1 MIVVDSLTKRY
12 GSHKAL
18 NRVSFTAR
26 DGRVTGLVGPKGAG
40 KSTTLRIALGLVRPD
55 AGKALFDGQPF
66 VRLSSPM
73 RTAGAV
79 LNPRNAHPACKAR
92 DHLLALAAVNGID
105 HRRVDQV
112 LEMVGLQSVADRP
125 TGSLSL
131 GMSQRLALAAAL
143 LGEPHNLVL
152 DDPLDG
158 LDPEG
163 ADRVRDIC
171 RSLASQG
178 KAVLLSSRKID
189 EVAQIADDLVIIAK
203 GRILERTTVAR
214 FIGEHSRD
222 SIYAVTPQPGRLK
235 AALATAAGISITRLP
250 PDKNCPPDAA
260 RFRIQGAPLASTASI
275 LAQEGV
281 VLYEFQQEEV
291 SLEQAYKVVIHGRKD
306 ARQSDPEARP

>member
-1 MIVVDSLTKRY
+1 MIVIDSLTKRF
-12 GSHKAL
+12 GSRKAL
-18 NRVSFTAR
+18 DRVSFTAR
-26 DGRVTGLVGPKGAG
+26 DGRVTGFVGPKGAG

-79 LNPRNAHPACKAR
+79 LNPRNAHPACKAK

-105 HRRVDQV
+105 QRRVNQV
-112 LEMVGLQSVADRP
+112 LEMVGLQSVANRS
-125 TGSLSL
+125 TGSFSL
-131 GMSQRLALAAAL
+131 GMSQRLSLAAAL
-143 LGEPHNLVL
+143 LGDPHNMVM
-152 DDPLDG
+152 DDY
-158 LDPEG
+158 PEG
-163 ADRVRDIC
+163 LNPEEVERVRDIW

-178 KAVLLSSRKID
+178 KAVLLSFRKIN
-189 EVAQIADDLVIIAK
+189 ELAEIADDLVIIAK

-222 SIYAVTPQPGRLK
+222 SIYAVTPQPNQLK
-235 AALATAAGISITRLP
+235 AALGTAAGISITRLP
-250 PDKNCPPDAA
+250 PDENCPPDAA

-281 VLYEFQQEEV
+281 VLYDFQQEEV
-291 SLEQAYKVVIHGRKD
+291 SLEQAYKDIIHGRRD
-306 ARQSDPEARP
+306 ARQSDSEVRP

>member
-1 MIVVDSLTKRY
+1 MIVIDSLTKRY
-12 GSHKAL
+12 GSHKVL

-40 KSTTLRIALGLVRPD
+40 KSTALRIALGLVRPD
-55 AGKALFDGQPF
+55 AGRALFDGHPF

-79 LNPRNAHPACKAR
+79 LNPSEAHSACKAR
-92 DHLLALAAVNGID
+92 DHLLALAAVNSID

-125 TGSLSL
+125 MGSLSL

-143 LGEPHNLVL
+143 LGDPHNLVL
-152 DDPLDG
+152 DS
-158 LDPEG
+158 EG
-163 ADRVRDIC
+163 TELMRGIW

-178 KAVLLSSRKID
+178 RAVLLSSRKID

-203 GRILERTTVAR
+203 GRILERTTVAQ

-222 SIYAVTPQPGRLK
+222 SIYAVTPQPDQLK

-250 PDKNCPPDAA
+250 PDKHCPPDAA

-281 VLYEFQQEEV
+281 VLYEFQQEKV
-291 SLEQAYKVVIHGRKD
+291 SLEQAYKGVIHGGKD
-306 ARQSDPEARP
+306 ARQRDPEARP

>member
-1 MIVVDSLTKRY
+1 MIVIDSLTKRF
-12 GSHKAL
+12 GSRKAL
-18 NRVSFTAR
+18 DRVSFTAR
-26 DGRVTGLVGPKGAG
+26 DGRVTGFVGPKGAG

-79 LNPRNAHPACKAR
+79 LNPRNAHPACKAK

-105 HRRVDQV
+105 QRRVNQV
-112 LEMVGLQSVADRP
+112 LEMVGLQSVANRS
-125 TGSLSL
+125 TGSFSL
-131 GMSQRLALAAAL
+131 GMSRRLSLAAAL
-143 LGEPHNLVL
+143 LGDPHNMVL
-152 DDPLDG
+152 DDPLEG
-158 LDPEG
+158 LDPEEVK
-163 ADRVRDIC
+163 RVRDIW

-178 KAVLLSSRKID
+178 KAVLLSFRKIN
-189 EVAQIADDLVIIAK
+189 ELAEIADDLVIIAK

-222 SIYAVTPQPGRLK
+222 SIYAVTPQPSQLK

-250 PDKNCPPDAA
+250 PDENCPPDAA

-281 VLYEFQQEEV
+281 VLYDFQQEEV
-291 SLEQAYKVVIHGRKD
+291 SLEQAYKDIIHGRGD
-306 ARQSDPEARP
+306 ARKSDSEARP

>member
-1 MIVVDSLTKRY
+1 MIGIDSLTKRF
-12 GSHKAL
+12 GSRKVL

-26 DGRVTGLVGPKGAG
+26 DGRVTGFVGPKGAG

-79 LNPRNAHPACKAR
+79 LNPPNAHPACKAR
-92 DHLLALAAVNGID
+92 DHLLALAAISGID
-105 HRRVDQV
+105 HGRVDQV

-143 LGEPHNLVL
+143 LGDPHNLVL
-152 DDPLDG
+152 DDPLHG
-158 LDPEG
+158 LDPGG
-163 ADRVRDIC
+163 AEWVRDIW
-171 RSLASQG
+171 RGLASQG
-178 KAVLLSSRKID
+178 RAVLLSSRKIND
-189 EVAQIADDLVIIAK
+189 VAQIADDLVIIAK

-222 SIYAVTPQPGRLK
+222 SIYAVTPQPDQLK
-235 AALATAAGISITRLP
+235 TALATAAGISITRLP
-250 PDKNCPPDAA
+250 PDESCPPDAA

-281 VLYEFQQEEV
+281 VLYDFQPEEV
-291 SLEQAYKVVIHGRKD
+291 SLEQAYKDIIHGRRD
-306 ARQSDPEARP
+306 ARS

>member
-1 MIVVDSLTKRY
+1 MIVVDSLTKRF
-12 GSHKAL
+12 GSRKAL

-26 DGRVTGLVGPKGAG
+26 DGRVTGFVGPKGAG

-55 AGKALFDGQPF
+55 AGKALFDGRPF

-92 DHLLALAAVNGID
+92 DHLLALAAISGID

-143 LGEPHNLVL
+143 LGDPHNLVL
-152 DDPLDG
+152 DELLDG
-158 LDPEG
+158 LASEG
-163 ADRVRDIC
+163 TERVREMW
-171 RSLASQG
+171 RGLASQG
-178 KAVLLSSRKID
+178 RAVLLSSRKIN

-203 GRILERTTVAR
+203 GWILERTTLAR

-222 SIYAVTPQPGRLK
+222 SIYAVTPQPDQLK
-235 AALATAAGISITRLP
+235 AALATAAGINITRLP
-250 PDKNCPPDAA
+250 PDESCPPDAA

-281 VLYEFQQEEV
+281 VLYDFQPEEV
-291 SLEQAYKVVIHGRKD
+291 SLEQAYKDIIHGRRD
-306 ARQSDPEARP
+306 ARP

>member
-1 MIVVDSLTKRY
+1 MIVVDSLTKRF
-12 GSHKAL
+12 GSRKAL

-26 DGRVTGLVGPKGAG
+26 DGRVTGFVGPKGAG

-55 AGKALFDGQPF
+55 AGKALFDGRPF

-92 DHLLALAAVNGID
+92 DHLLALAAISGID

-143 LGEPHNLVL
+143 LGDPHNLVL
-152 DDPLDG
+152 DELLDG
-158 LDPEG
+158 LASEG
-163 ADRVRDIC
+163 TERVREMW
-171 RSLASQG
+171 RGLASQG
-178 KAVLLSSRKID
+178 RAVLLSSRKIN

-222 SIYAVTPQPGRLK
+222 SIYAVTPQPDQLK
-235 AALATAAGISITRLP
+235 AALATAAGINITRLP
-250 PDKNCPPDAA
+250 PDESCPPDAA

-275 LAQEGV
+275 LAQERV
-281 VLYEFQQEEV
+281 VLYDFQPEEV
-291 SLEQAYKVVIHGRKD
+291 SLEQAYKDIIHGRRD
-306 ARQSDPEARP
+306 ARP

>member
-40 KSTTLRIALGLVRPD
+40 KSTALRIALGLVRPD
-55 AGKALFDGQPF
+55 AGRALFDGHPF

-79 LNPRNAHPACKAR
+79 LNPSEARSACKAR
-92 DHLLALAAVNGID
+92 DHLLALAAVNSID

-125 TGSLSL
+125 MGSLSL

-152 DDPLDG
+152 DDSLDG
-158 LDPEG
+158 LDPDG
-163 ADRVRDIC
+163 ADRVRGIC
-171 RSLASQG
+171 RSIASQG

-189 EVAQIADDLVIIAK
+189 KVAQIADDLVIIAK

-222 SIYAVTPQPGRLK
+222 SIYAVTPQPDRLK

-250 PDKNCPPDAA
+250 SDKNCPPDAA

-275 LAQEGV
+275 LAQE
-281 VLYEFQQEEV
+281 L
-291 SLEQAYKVVIHGRKD
+291 SLIHI
-306 ARQSDPEARP
+306 

>member
-1 MIVVDSLTKRY
+1 MIVVDSLTKRF
-12 GSHKAL
+12 GSRKAL

-26 DGRVTGLVGPKGAG
+26 DGRVTGFMGPKGAG

-55 AGKALFDGQPF
+55 AGKALFDGRPF

-92 DHLLALAAVNGID
+92 DHLLALAAISGID

-143 LGEPHNLVL
+143 LGDPHNLVL
-152 DDPLDG
+152 DELLDG
-158 LDPEG
+158 LASEG
-163 ADRVRDIC
+163 TERVREMW
-171 RSLASQG
+171 RGLASQG
-178 KAVLLSSRKID
+178 RAVLLSSRKIN

-214 FIGEHSRD
+214 FIGEHTRD
-222 SIYAVTPQPGRLK
+222 SIYAVTPQPDQLK
-235 AALATAAGISITRLP
+235 AALATAAGINITRLP
-250 PDKNCPPDAA
+250 PDKSCPPDAA

-281 VLYEFQQEEV
+281 VLYDFQPEEV
-291 SLEQAYKVVIHGRKD
+291 SLEQAYKDIIHGRRD
-306 ARQSDPEARP
+306 ARP

>member
-1 MIVVDSLTKRY
+1 MIVVDSLIKRY
-12 GSHKAL
+12 GSHKVL

-40 KSTTLRIALGLVRPD
+40 KSTALRIALGLVRPD
-55 AGKALFDGQPF
+55 AGRALFDGHPF

-79 LNPRNAHPACKAR
+79 LNPSEARSACKAR

-125 TGSLSL
+125 MGSLSL
-131 GMSQRLALAAAL
+131 EMSQRLALAAAL
-143 LGEPHNLVL
+143 LGDPHNLVL
-152 DDPLDG
+152 DS
-158 LDPEG
+158 EG
-163 ADRVRDIC
+163 TGRVRGIW

-178 KAVLLSSRKID
+178 KTVLLSSRKID

-203 GRILERTTVAR
+203 GRILERTTVAQ

-222 SIYAVTPQPGRLK
+222 SIYAVTPQPDQLK

-291 SLEQAYKVVIHGRKD
+291 SLEQAYKDVIHGRKD
-306 ARQSDPEARP
+306 AQQSDPEARP

>member
-1 MIVVDSLTKRY
+1 MIVIDSLTKRF
-12 GSHKAL
+12 GSRKAL
-18 NRVSFTAR
+18 DRVSFTAR
-26 DGRVTGLVGPKGAG
+26 DGRVTGFVGPKGAG

-79 LNPRNAHPACKAR
+79 LNPRNAHPACKAK

-105 HRRVDQV
+105 QRRVNQV
-112 LEMVGLQSVADRP
+112 LEMVGLQSVANRS
-125 TGSLSL
+125 TGSFSL
-131 GMSQRLALAAAL
+131 GMSRRLSLAAAL
-143 LGEPHNLVL
+143 LGDPHNMVL
-152 DDPLDG
+152 DDPLEG
-158 LDPEG
+158 LDPEEVK
-163 ADRVRDIC
+163 RVRDIW

-178 KAVLLSSRKID
+178 KAVLLSFRKIN
-189 EVAQIADDLVIIAK
+189 ELAEIADDLVIIAK

-222 SIYAVTPQPGRLK
+222 SIYAVTPQPDQLK

-250 PDKNCPPDAA
+250 PDENCPPDAA

-281 VLYEFQQEEV
+281 VLYDFQQEEV
-291 SLEQAYKVVIHGRKD
+291 SLEQAYKDIIHGRGD
-306 ARQSDPEARP
+306 ARKSDSEARP

>member
-1 MIVVDSLTKRY
+1 MIVVDSLTKRF
-12 GSHKAL
+12 GSRKAL

-26 DGRVTGLVGPKGAG
+26 DGRVTGFVGPKGAG

-55 AGKALFDGQPF
+55 AGKVLFNGRPF

-92 DHLLALAAVNGID
+92 DHLLALAAISGID

-143 LGEPHNLVL
+143 LGDPHNLVL
-152 DDPLDG
+152 DELLDG
-158 LDPEG
+158 LASEG
-163 ADRVRDIC
+163 TERVREMW
-171 RSLASQG
+171 RGLASQG
-178 KAVLLSSRKID
+178 RAVLLSSRKIN

-222 SIYAVTPQPGRLK
+222 SIYAVTPQPDQLK

-250 PDKNCPPDAA
+250 PDESCPPDAA

-281 VLYEFQQEEV
+281 VLYDFQPEEV
-291 SLEQAYKVVIHGRKD
+291 SLEQAYKDIIHGRRD
-306 ARQSDPEARP
+306 ARP

>member
-1 MIVVDSLTKRY
+1 MIVVDSLTKRF
-12 GSHKAL
+12 GSRKAL

-26 DGRVTGLVGPKGAG
+26 DGRVTGFVGPKGAG

-55 AGKALFDGQPF
+55 AGKALFDGRPF

-92 DHLLALAAVNGID
+92 DHLLALAAISGID

-143 LGEPHNLVL
+143 LGDPHNLVL
-152 DDPLDG
+152 DELLDG
-158 LDPEG
+158 
-163 ADRVRDIC
+163 
-171 RSLASQG
+171 LASQG
-178 KAVLLSSRKID
+178 TERVREMWRGLASQGRAVLLSSRKIN

-222 SIYAVTPQPGRLK
+222 SIYAVTPQPDQLK

-250 PDKNCPPDAA
+250 PDESCPPDAA

-281 VLYEFQQEEV
+281 VLYDFQPEEV
-291 SLEQAYKVVIHGRKD
+291 SLEQTYKDIIHGRRD
-306 ARQSDPEARP
+306 ARP

>member
-1 MIVVDSLTKRY
+1 MIVIDSLTKRY
-12 GSHKAL
+12 GSHKVL

-40 KSTTLRIALGLVRPD
+40 KSTALRIALGLVRPD
-55 AGKALFDGQPF
+55 AGRALFDGHPF

-79 LNPRNAHPACKAR
+79 LNPSEAHSACKAR
-92 DHLLALAAVNGID
+92 DHVLGLGAVNSID

-125 TGSLSL
+125 MGSLSL

-143 LGEPHNLVL
+143 LGDPHNLVL
-152 DDPLDG
+152 DS
-158 LDPEG
+158 EG
-163 ADRVRDIC
+163 TERMRGIW

-178 KAVLLSSRKID
+178 RAVLLSSRKID

-203 GRILERTTVAR
+203 GRILERTTVAQ

-222 SIYAVTPQPGRLK
+222 SIYAVTPQPDQLK

-250 PDKNCPPDAA
+250 PDKHCPPDAA

-281 VLYEFQQEEV
+281 VLYEFQQEKV
-291 SLEQAYKVVIHGRKD
+291 SLEQAYKGIIHGGRD
-306 ARQSDPEARP
+306 ARQRDPEARP

>member
-1 MIVVDSLTKRY
+1 MIVIDALTKRF
-12 GSHKAL
+12 GSRKAL

-26 DGRVTGLVGPKGAG
+26 DGRVTGFVGPKGAG
-40 KSTTLRIALGLVRPD
+40 KSTALRVALGLVRPD
-55 AGKALFDGQPF
+55 TGKALFDGQPF

-112 LEMVGLQSVADRP
+112 LEILGLQSVADRP

-152 DDPLDG
+152 DS
-158 LDPEG
+158 EG
-163 ADRVRDIC
+163 TERMRGIW

-178 KAVLLSSRKID
+178 RAVLLSSRKID

-203 GRILERTTVAR
+203 GRILERTTVAQ

-222 SIYAVTPQPGRLK
+222 SIYAVTPQPDQLK
-235 AALATAAGISITRLP
+235 AALATAAGISISRLP
-250 PDKNCPPDAA
+250 PDKHCPPDAA

-291 SLEQAYKVVIHGRKD
+291 SLEQAYKGVIHGGKD
-306 ARQSDPEARP
+306 ARQRDPEARP

>member
-1 MIVVDSLTKRY
+1 MIGIDSLTKRF
-12 GSHKAL
+12 GSRKVL

-26 DGRVTGLVGPKGAG
+26 DGRVTGFVGPKGAG

-79 LNPRNAHPACKAR
+79 LNPPNAHPACKAR
-92 DHLLALAAVNGID
+92 DHLLALAAISGIG
-105 HRRVDQV
+105 HGRVDQV

-143 LGEPHNLVL
+143 LGDPHNLVL
-152 DDPLDG
+152 DGPFHG
-158 LDPEG
+158 LDPGG
-163 ADRVRDIC
+163 AERVRDIW
-171 RSLASQG
+171 RGLASQG
-178 KAVLLSSRKID
+178 RAVLLSSRKIN

-214 FIGEHSRD
+214 FIGEHSHD
-222 SIYAVTPQPGRLK
+222 SIYAVTPQPDQLK
-235 AALATAAGISITRLP
+235 AALATAAGISFTRLP
-250 PDKNCPPDAA
+250 PDESCPPDAA

-281 VLYEFQQEEV
+281 VLYDFQPEEV
-291 SLEQAYKVVIHGRKD
+291 SLEQAYKDIIHGRRD
-306 ARQSDPEARP
+306 ARS

>member
-1 MIVVDSLTKRY
+1 MIVIDSLTKRY
-12 GSHKAL
+12 GSHKVL
-18 NRVSFTAR
+18 NRVSFTAK
-26 DGRVTGLVGPKGAG
+26 DGRVTGLVGPKAAG

-55 AGKALFDGQPF
+55 AGRALFDGHPF
-66 VRLSSPM
+66 VRLTSPM
-73 RTAGAV
+73 RTVGAV
-79 LNPRNAHPACKAR
+79 LNPRKTHSACMVK
-92 DHLLALAAVNGID
+92 DHLLALAAVNSID

-112 LEMVGLQSVADRP
+112 LEMVGLQSIADRP
-125 TGSLSL
+125 MGSLSL

-143 LGEPHNLVL
+143 LGDPHNLAL
-152 DDPLDG
+152 DGPLDG
-158 LDPEG
+158 LDSEG
-163 ADRVRDIC
+163 GEWVRGIW

-178 KAVLLSSRKID
+178 RAVLLSSRKIN
-189 EVAQIADDLVIIAK
+189 EMAQIADDLVIIAK

-222 SIYAVTPQPGRLK
+222 SIYAVTPQPDQLK

-291 SLEQAYKVVIHGRKD
+291 SLEQAYKSVIHGIRD
-306 ARQSDPEARP
+306 VRP

>member
-1 MIVVDSLTKRY
+1 MIVVDSLTKRF
-12 GSHKAL
+12 GSRKAL

-26 DGRVTGLVGPKGAG
+26 DGRVTGFVGPKGAG

-55 AGKALFDGQPF
+55 AGKALFDGRPF

-92 DHLLALAAVNGID
+92 DHLLALAAISGID

-143 LGEPHNLVL
+143 LGDPHNLVL
-152 DDPLDG
+152 DELLDG
-158 LDPEG
+158 
-163 ADRVRDIC
+163 
-171 RSLASQG
+171 LASQG
-178 KAVLLSSRKID
+178 TERVREMWRGLASQGRAVLLSSRKLN

-222 SIYAVTPQPGRLK
+222 SIYAVTPQPDQLK

-250 PDKNCPPDAA
+250 PDESCPPDAA

-281 VLYEFQQEEV
+281 VLYDFQPEEV
-291 SLEQAYKVVIHGRKD
+291 SLEQAYKDIIHGRRD
-306 ARQSDPEARP
+306 ARP

>member
-1 MIVVDSLTKRY
+1 MIVIDSLTKRY
-12 GSHKAL
+12 GSHKVL
-18 NRVSFTAR
+18 NRVSFTAK
-26 DGRVTGLVGPKGAG
+26 DGRVTGLVGPKAAG

-55 AGKALFDGQPF
+55 VGRALFDGHPF
-66 VRLSSPM
+66 VRLTSPM
-73 RTAGAV
+73 RTVGAV
-79 LNPRNAHPACKAR
+79 LNPRKTHSACKVK
-92 DHLLALAAVNGID
+92 DHLLALAAVNSID

-112 LEMVGLQSVADRP
+112 LEMVGLQSIADRP
-125 TGSLSL
+125 MGSLSL
-131 GMSQRLALAAAL
+131 GMSQRLALATAL
-143 LGEPHNLVL
+143 LGDPHNLAL
-152 DDPLDG
+152 DGPLDG
-158 LDPEG
+158 LDSEG
-163 ADRVRDIC
+163 SEWVRGIW

-178 KAVLLSSRKID
+178 RAVLLSSRKIN
-189 EVAQIADDLVIIAK
+189 EMAQIADDLVIIAK

-222 SIYAVTPQPGRLK
+222 SIYAVTPQPDQLK

-291 SLEQAYKVVIHGRKD
+291 SLEQAYKSVIHGRRD
-306 ARQSDPEARP
+306 VRP

>member
-1 MIVVDSLTKRY
+1 MIVIDSLTKRY
-12 GSHKAL
+12 GSHKVL

-40 KSTTLRIALGLVRPD
+40 KSTALRIALGLVRPD
-55 AGKALFDGQPF
+55 AGRALFDGHPF

-79 LNPRNAHPACKAR
+79 LNPSEAHSACKAR
-92 DHLLALAAVNGID
+92 DHLLALAAVNSID

-125 TGSLSL
+125 MGSLSL

-143 LGEPHNLVL
+143 LGDPHNLVL
-152 DDPLDG
+152 DS
-158 LDPEG
+158 EG
-163 ADRVRDIC
+163 TELMRGIW

-178 KAVLLSSRKID
+178 RAVLLSSRKID

-203 GRILERTTVAR
+203 GRILERTTVAQ

-222 SIYAVTPQPGRLK
+222 SIYAVTPQPDQLK

-250 PDKNCPPDAA
+250 PDKHCPPDAA

-281 VLYEFQQEEV
+281 VLYEFQQEKV
-291 SLEQAYKVVIHGRKD
+291 SLEQAYKGVIHGGRD
-306 ARQSDPEARP
+306 ARQRDPEARP

>member
-1 MIVVDSLTKRY
+1 MIVIDSLTKRY
-12 GSHKAL
+12 GSHKVL

-40 KSTTLRIALGLVRPD
+40 KSTALRIALGLVRPD
-55 AGKALFDGQPF
+55 AGRALFDGHPY

-79 LNPRNAHPACKAR
+79 LNPSEAHSACKAR
-92 DHLLALAAVNGID
+92 DHLLALAAVNSID

-125 TGSLSL
+125 MGSLSL

-143 LGEPHNLVL
+143 LGDPHNLVL
-152 DDPLDG
+152 DS
-158 LDPEG
+158 EG
-163 ADRVRDIC
+163 TELMRGIW

-178 KAVLLSSRKID
+178 RAVLLSSRKID

-203 GRILERTTVAR
+203 GRILERTTVAQ

-222 SIYAVTPQPGRLK
+222 SIYAVTPQPDQLK

-250 PDKNCPPDAA
+250 PDKHCPPDAA

-281 VLYEFQQEEV
+281 VLYEFQQEKV
-291 SLEQAYKVVIHGRKD
+291 SLEQAYKGVIHGGKD
-306 ARQSDPEARP
+306 ARQRDPEARP

>member
-1 MIVVDSLTKRY
+1 MIVIDSLTKRY
-12 GSHKAL
+12 GSHKVL

-40 KSTTLRIALGLVRPD
+40 KSTALRIALGLVRPD
-55 AGKALFDGQPF
+55 AGRALFDGHPF

-79 LNPRNAHPACKAR
+79 LNPSEARSACKAR
-92 DHLLALAAVNGID
+92 DHLLALAAVNSID

-112 LEMVGLQSVADRP
+112 LEMVGLQSIADRP
-125 TGSLSL
+125 MGSLSL

-143 LGEPHNLVL
+143 LGDPHNLAL
-152 DDPLDG
+152 DGPLDG
-158 LDPEG
+158 LDSEG
-163 ADRVRDIC
+163 NEWVRGIW

-178 KAVLLSSRKID
+178 RAVLLSSRKIN
-189 EVAQIADDLVIIAK
+189 EMAQIADDLVIIAK

-222 SIYAVTPQPGRLK
+222 SIYAVTPQPDQLK

-291 SLEQAYKVVIHGRKD
+291 SLEQAYKSVIHGRRD
-306 ARQSDPEARP
+306 VRP

>member
-1 MIVVDSLTKRY
+1 MIVIDSLTKRF
-12 GSHKAL
+12 GSRKAL
-18 NRVSFTAR
+18 DRVSFTAR
-26 DGRVTGLVGPKGAG
+26 DGRVTGFVGPKGAG

-55 AGKALFDGQPF
+55 SGRALFDGQPF

-92 DHLLALAAVNGID
+92 EHLMALAVVNGID
-105 HRRVDQV
+105 HHRVDRV
-112 LEMVGLQSVADRP
+112 VEMVGLQSFADRP
-125 TGSLSL
+125 AGSFSL

-143 LGEPHNLVL
+143 LGDPHNLVL
-152 DDPLDG
+152 DEPLDG

-163 ADRVRDIC
+163 AERVRDIW
-171 RSLASQG
+171 RGLASRG
-178 KAVLLSSRKID
+178 RAVLLSSRKID
-189 EVAQIADDLVIIAK
+189 KMAQIADDLVIIAK
-203 GRILERTTVAR
+203 GRILERTTVAQ

-222 SIYAVTPQPGRLK
+222 SLYAVTPQPDQLK

-250 PDKNCPPDAA
+250 PDESCPPDAA

-291 SLEQAYKVVIHGRKD
+291 SLEQAYKDVIHGRGD
-306 ARQSDPEARP
+306 ARP

>member
-1 MIVVDSLTKRY
+1 MIVIDSLTKRY
-12 GSHKAL
+12 GSHKVL

-40 KSTTLRIALGLVRPD
+40 KSTALRIALGLVRPD
-55 AGKALFDGQPF
+55 AGRALFDGHPF

-79 LNPRNAHPACKAR
+79 LNPSEAHSACKAR
-92 DHLLALAAVNGID
+92 DHLLALAAVNSID

-125 TGSLSL
+125 MGSLSL

-143 LGEPHNLVL
+143 LGDPHNLVL
-152 DDPLDG
+152 DS
-158 LDPEG
+158 EG
-163 ADRVRDIC
+163 TELMRGIW

-178 KAVLLSSRKID
+178 RAVLLSSRKID

-203 GRILERTTVAR
+203 GRILERTTVAQ

-222 SIYAVTPQPGRLK
+222 SIYAVTPQPDQLK

-250 PDKNCPPDAA
+250 PDKHCPPDAA

-281 VLYEFQQEEV
+281 VLYEFQQEKV
-291 SLEQAYKVVIHGRKD
+291 SLEQAYKGIIHGGRD
-306 ARQSDPEARP
+306 ARQRDPEARP

>member
-1 MIVVDSLTKRY
+1 MIVIDSLTKRY
-12 GSHKAL
+12 GSHKVL
-18 NRVSFTAR
+18 NRVSFTAK
-26 DGRVTGLVGPKGAG
+26 DGRVTGLVGPKAAG

-55 AGKALFDGQPF
+55 AGRALFDGHPF

-79 LNPRNAHPACKAR
+79 LNPSEARSACKAR
-92 DHLLALAAVNGID
+92 DHLLALAAVNSID

-112 LEMVGLQSVADRP
+112 LEMVGLQSVADKP
-125 TGSLSL
+125 MGSLSL

-143 LGEPHNLVL
+143 LGDPHNLVL
-152 DDPLDG
+152 DS
-158 LDPEG
+158 EG
-163 ADRVRDIC
+163 TERMRGIW

-178 KAVLLSSRKID
+178 RAVLLSSRKID

-203 GRILERTTVAR
+203 GRILERTTVAQ

-222 SIYAVTPQPGRLK
+222 SIYAVTPQPDQLK

-250 PDKNCPPDAA
+250 PDKHCPPDAA
-260 RFRIQGAPLASTASI
+260 RFRILGAPLASTASI

-281 VLYEFQQEEV
+281 VLYEFQQEKV
-291 SLEQAYKVVIHGRKD
+291 SLEQAYKGVIHGGKD
-306 ARQSDPEARP
+306 ARQRDPEARP

>member
-1 MIVVDSLTKRY
+1 MIVIDSLTKRY
-12 GSHKAL
+12 GSHKVL

-40 KSTTLRIALGLVRPD
+40 KSTALRIALGLVRPD
-55 AGKALFDGQPF
+55 AGRALFDGHPF

-79 LNPRNAHPACKAR
+79 LNPSEAHSACKAR

-125 TGSLSL
+125 MGSLSL

-143 LGEPHNLVL
+143 LGDPHNLVL
-152 DDPLDG
+152 DS
-158 LDPEG
+158 EG
-163 ADRVRDIC
+163 TELMRGIW

-178 KAVLLSSRKID
+178 RAVLLSSRKID

-203 GRILERTTVAR
+203 GRILERTTVAQ

-222 SIYAVTPQPGRLK
+222 SIYAVTPQPDQLK

-250 PDKNCPPDAA
+250 PDKHCPPDAA

-281 VLYEFQQEEV
+281 VLYEFQQEKV
-291 SLEQAYKVVIHGRKD
+291 SLEQAYKGVIHGGRD
-306 ARQSDPEARP
+306 ARQRDPEARP

>member
-1 MIVVDSLTKRY
+1 MIVVDSLTKRF
-12 GSHKAL
+12 GSRKAL

-26 DGRVTGLVGPKGAG
+26 DGRVTGFVGPKGAG

-55 AGKALFDGQPF
+55 AGKALFDGRPF

-92 DHLLALAAVNGID
+92 DHLLALAAISGID

-143 LGEPHNLVL
+143 LGDPHNLVL
-152 DDPLDG
+152 DELLDG
-158 LDPEG
+158 LASEG
-163 ADRVRDIC
+163 TERVREMW
-171 RSLASQG
+171 RGLASQG
-178 KAVLLSSRKID
+178 RAILLSSRKIN

-222 SIYAVTPQPGRLK
+222 SIYAVTPQPDQLK
-235 AALATAAGISITRLP
+235 AALATAAGINITRLP
-250 PDKNCPPDAA
+250 PDESCPPDAA

-281 VLYEFQQEEV
+281 VLYDFQPEEV
-291 SLEQAYKVVIHGRKD
+291 SLEQAYKDIIHGRRD
-306 ARQSDPEARP
+306 ARP

>member
-1 MIVVDSLTKRY
+1 MIVIDSLTKRY
-12 GSHKAL
+12 GSHKVL

-40 KSTTLRIALGLVRPD
+40 KSTALRIALGLVRPD
-55 AGKALFDGQPF
+55 AGRALFDGHPF

-79 LNPRNAHPACKAR
+79 LNPGEAHSACKAR
-92 DHLLALAAVNGID
+92 DHLLALAAVNSID

-125 TGSLSL
+125 MGSLSL

-143 LGEPHNLVL
+143 LGDPHNLVL
-152 DDPLDG
+152 DS
-158 LDPEG
+158 EG
-163 ADRVRDIC
+163 TERMRGIW

-203 GRILERTTVAR
+203 GRILERTTVAQ

-222 SIYAVTPQPGRLK
+222 SIYAVTPQPDQLK

-250 PDKNCPPDAA
+250 PDKHCPPDAA
-260 RFRIQGAPLASTASI
+260 RFRIEGAPLASTASI

-291 SLEQAYKVVIHGRKD
+291 SLEQAYKGVIHGGRD
-306 ARQSDPEARP
+306 ARQRDPEARP

>member
-1 MIVVDSLTKRY
+1 MIVIDSLTKRF
-12 GSHKAL
+12 GSRKAL

-26 DGRVTGLVGPKGAG
+26 DGRVTGFVGPKGAG

-79 LNPRNAHPACKAR
+79 LNPRNAHPACKAK

-105 HRRVDQV
+105 QRRVNQV
-112 LEMVGLQSVADRP
+112 LEMVGLQSVANRS
-125 TGSLSL
+125 TGSFSL
-131 GMSQRLALAAAL
+131 GMSRRLSLAAAL
-143 LGEPHNLVL
+143 LGDPHNMVL
-152 DDPLDG
+152 DDPLEG
-158 LDPEG
+158 LDPEEVE
-163 ADRVRDIC
+163 RVRDIW

-178 KAVLLSSRKID
+178 KAVLLSFRKIN
-189 EVAQIADDLVIIAK
+189 ELAEIADDLVIIAK

-222 SIYAVTPQPGRLK
+222 SIYAVTPQPNQLK
-235 AALATAAGISITRLP
+235 AALGTAAGISITRLP
-250 PDKNCPPDAA
+250 PDENCSPDAA

-281 VLYEFQQEEV
+281 VLYDFQQEEV
-291 SLEQAYKVVIHGRKD
+291 SLEQAYKDIIHGRRD
-306 ARQSDPEARP
+306 ARKSDSEARP

>member
-1 MIVVDSLTKRY
+1 MIVIDSLTKRF
-12 GSHKAL
+12 GSRKAL

-26 DGRVTGLVGPKGAG
+26 DGRVTGFVGPKGAG

-79 LNPRNAHPACKAR
+79 LNPPNAHPACKAR
-92 DHLLALAAVNGID
+92 DHLLALAAISGID
-105 HRRVDQV
+105 HGRVDQV

-143 LGEPHNLVL
+143 LGDPHNLVL
-152 DDPLDG
+152 DDPLHG
-158 LDPEG
+158 LDPGG
-163 ADRVRDIC
+163 AEWVRDIW
-171 RSLASQG
+171 RGLASQG
-178 KAVLLSSRKID
+178 RAVLLSSRKIND
-189 EVAQIADDLVIIAK
+189 VAQIADDLVIIAK

-222 SIYAVTPQPGRLK
+222 SIYAVTPQPDQLK
-235 AALATAAGISITRLP
+235 TALATAAGISITRLP
-250 PDKNCPPDAA
+250 PDESCPPDAA

-281 VLYEFQQEEV
+281 VLYDFQPEEV
-291 SLEQAYKVVIHGRKD
+291 SLEQAYKDIIHGRRD
-306 ARQSDPEARP
+306 ARS

>member
-1 MIVVDSLTKRY
+1 MIVIDSLTKRY
-12 GSHKAL
+12 GSHKVL
-18 NRVSFTAR
+18 NHVSFTAR

-40 KSTTLRIALGLVRPD
+40 KSTALRIALGLVRPD
-55 AGKALFDGQPF
+55 AGRALFDGHPY

-79 LNPRNAHPACKAR
+79 LNPSEAHSACKAR
-92 DHLLALAAVNGID
+92 DHLLALAAVNSID

-125 TGSLSL
+125 MGSLSL

-143 LGEPHNLVL
+143 LGDPHNLVL
-152 DDPLDG
+152 DS
-158 LDPEG
+158 EG
-163 ADRVRDIC
+163 TELMRGIW

-178 KAVLLSSRKID
+178 RAVLLSSRKID

-203 GRILERTTVAR
+203 GRILERTTVAQ

-222 SIYAVTPQPGRLK
+222 SIYAVTPQPDQLK

-250 PDKNCPPDAA
+250 PDKHCPPDAA

-281 VLYEFQQEEV
+281 VLYEFQQEKV
-291 SLEQAYKVVIHGRKD
+291 SLEQAYKGVIHGGKD
-306 ARQSDPEARP
+306 ARQRDPEARP

>member
-1 MIVVDSLTKRY
+1 MIVVDSLTKRF
-12 GSHKAL
+12 GSRKAL

-26 DGRVTGLVGPKGAG
+26 DGRVTGFVGPKGAG

-55 AGKALFDGQPF
+55 AGKALFDGRPF

-92 DHLLALAAVNGID
+92 DHLLALAAISGID

-131 GMSQRLALAAAL
+131 GMSQRLTLAAAL
-143 LGEPHNLVL
+143 LGDPHNLVL
-152 DDPLDG
+152 DEFLDG
-158 LDPEG
+158 LASEG
-163 ADRVRDIC
+163 TERVREMW
-171 RSLASQG
+171 RGLASQG
-178 KAVLLSSRKID
+178 RAVLLSSRKIN

-222 SIYAVTPQPGRLK
+222 SIYAVTPQPDQLK
-235 AALATAAGISITRLP
+235 AALATAAGISITRLQ
-250 PDKNCPPDAA
+250 PDESCPPDAA

-281 VLYEFQQEEV
+281 VLYDFQPEEV
-291 SLEQAYKVVIHGRKD
+291 SLEQAYKDIIHGRRD
-306 ARQSDPEARP
+306 ARP

>member
-26 DGRVTGLVGPKGAG
+26 DGRVTGFVGPKGAG

-79 LNPRNAHPACKAR
+79 LNPPNAHPACKAR
-92 DHLLALAAVNGID
+92 DHLLALAAISGID
-105 HRRVDQV
+105 HGRVDQV

-143 LGEPHNLVL
+143 LGDPHNLVL

-158 LDPEG
+158 LDPGG
-163 ADRVRDIC
+163 AERVRDIW
-171 RSLASQG
+171 RGLASQG
-178 KAVLLSSRKID
+178 RAVLLSSRKIN

-214 FIGEHSRD
+214 FIGEHSRN
-222 SIYAVTPQPGRLK
+222 SIYAVTPQPDQLK
-235 AALATAAGISITRLP
+235 AALATAAGISVTRLP
-250 PDKNCPPDAA
+250 PDESCPPDAA

-281 VLYEFQQEEV
+281 VLYDFQPEEV
-291 SLEQAYKVVIHGRKD
+291 SLEQAYKDIIHGRGD
-306 ARQSDPEARP
+306 ARP

>member
-1 MIVVDSLTKRY
+1 MIGIDSLTKRF
-12 GSHKAL
+12 GSRKVL

-26 DGRVTGLVGPKGAG
+26 DGRVTGFVGPKGAG

-79 LNPRNAHPACKAR
+79 LNPPNAHPACKAR
-92 DHLLALAAVNGID
+92 DHLLALAAISGID
-105 HRRVDQV
+105 HGRVDQV

-143 LGEPHNLVL
+143 LGDPHNLVL
-152 DDPLDG
+152 DDPLHG
-158 LDPEG
+158 LDPGG
-163 ADRVRDIC
+163 AEWVRDIW
-171 RSLASQG
+171 RGLASQG
-178 KAVLLSSRKID
+178 RAVLLSSRKIND
-189 EVAQIADDLVIIAK
+189 VAQIADDLVIIAK

-222 SIYAVTPQPGRLK
+222 SIYAVTPQPDQLK
-235 AALATAAGISITRLP
+235 TALATAAGISITRLP
-250 PDKNCPPDAA
+250 PDESCPPDAA

-281 VLYEFQQEEV
+281 VLYDFQPEEV
-291 SLEQAYKVVIHGRKD
+291 SLEQAYKDIIRGRRD
-306 ARQSDPEARP
+306 ARS

>member
-1 MIVVDSLTKRY
+1 MIVIDSLTKRY
-12 GSHKAL
+12 GSHKVL

-40 KSTTLRIALGLVRPD
+40 KSTALRIALGLVRPD
-55 AGKALFDGQPF
+55 AGRALFDGHPF

-79 LNPRNAHPACKAR
+79 LNPSETHSACKAR
-92 DHLLALAAVNGID
+92 DHLLALAAVNSID

-125 TGSLSL
+125 MSSLSL

-143 LGEPHNLVL
+143 LGDPHNLVM
-152 DDPLDG
+152 
-158 LDPEG
+158 DPEG
-163 ADRVRDIC
+163 TGRVRGIW

-203 GRILERTTVAR
+203 GRILERTTVAQ

-222 SIYAVTPQPGRLK
+222 SIYAVTPQPDQLK

-281 VLYEFQQEEV
+281 VLYEFQQEKV
-291 SLEQAYKVVIHGRKD
+291 SLEQAYKGVIHGGRD
-306 ARQSDPEARP
+306 ARQRDPEARP

>member
-1 MIVVDSLTKRY
+1 MIVIDSLTKRY
-12 GSHKAL
+12 GSHKVL

-40 KSTTLRIALGLVRPD
+40 KSTALRIALGLVRPD
-55 AGKALFDGQPF
+55 AGRALFDGHPF

-79 LNPRNAHPACKAR
+79 LNPSEAHSACKAR
-92 DHLLALAAVNGID
+92 DHLLALAAVNSID

-125 TGSLSL
+125 MGSLSL

-143 LGEPHNLVL
+143 LGDPHNLVL
-152 DDPLDG
+152 DS
-158 LDPEG
+158 EG
-163 ADRVRDIC
+163 TELMRGIW

-178 KAVLLSSRKID
+178 RAVLLSSRKID

-203 GRILERTTVAR
+203 GRILERTTVAQ

-222 SIYAVTPQPGRLK
+222 SIYAVTPQPDQLK

-250 PDKNCPPDAA
+250 PDKHCPPDAA

-281 VLYEFQQEEV
+281 VLYEFQQEKV
-291 SLEQAYKVVIHGRKD
+291 SLEQAYKGVIHGGRD
-306 ARQSDPEARP
+306 ARP

>member
-1 MIVVDSLTKRY
+1 MIVIDSLTKRF
-12 GSHKAL
+12 GSRKAL
-18 NRVSFTAR
+18 DRVSFTAR
-26 DGRVTGLVGPKGAG
+26 DGRVTGFVGPKGAG

-79 LNPRNAHPACKAR
+79 LNPRNAHPACKAK

-105 HRRVDQV
+105 QRRVNQV
-112 LEMVGLQSVADRP
+112 LEMVGLQSVANRS
-125 TGSLSL
+125 TGSFSS
-131 GMSQRLALAAAL
+131 GMSRRLSLAAAL
-143 LGEPHNLVL
+143 LGDPHNMVL
-152 DDPLDG
+152 DDPLEG
-158 LDPEG
+158 LDPEEVE
-163 ADRVRDIC
+163 RVRDIW

-178 KAVLLSSRKID
+178 KAVLLSFRKIN
-189 EVAQIADDLVIIAK
+189 ELAEIADDLVIIAK

-222 SIYAVTPQPGRLK
+222 SIYAVTPQPNQLK
-235 AALATAAGISITRLP
+235 AALGTAAGISITRLP
-250 PDKNCPPDAA
+250 PDENCPPDAA

-281 VLYEFQQEEV
+281 VLYDFQQEEV
-291 SLEQAYKVVIHGRKD
+291 SLEQAYKDIIHGRRD
-306 ARQSDPEARP
+306 ARKSDSEARP